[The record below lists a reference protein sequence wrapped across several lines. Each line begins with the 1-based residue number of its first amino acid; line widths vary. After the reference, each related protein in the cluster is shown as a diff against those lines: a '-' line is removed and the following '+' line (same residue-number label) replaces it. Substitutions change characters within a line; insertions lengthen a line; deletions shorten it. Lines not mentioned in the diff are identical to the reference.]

1 MKKRLFL
8 CLVLFLLS
16 ACVSNDDA
24 SLKSDLD
31 AFFDK
36 VEDITTCQTNNDMA
50 LYSYYLPSSM
60 GEEEVDSDSV
70 TLKYGDSKI
79 IMNLNVADIIN
90 AQYYDDQY
98 LSDDGFFNEDYLF
111 YEKSGSYSSYDE
123 IEKQYIYRLYKYDE
137 EYVLYLKT
145 SDMNYYGNVKVSD
158 IRDVTSELFVIA
170 KSTKVNN
177 EEVIN
182 IYSNKEIISYQKK
195 QINLFDAVLPNN
207 GELSDML
214 VDDAVIGNEGENNNE
229 EVIDDQNDDNQS
241 E

>member
-36 VEDITTCQTNNDMA
+36 VEDITTCQTNNDMT

-111 YEKSGSYSSYDE
+111 YEKSGSYLSYDE
-123 IEKQYIYRLYKYDE
+123 IEKQYIYRLYKYDD
-137 EYVLYLKT
+137 EYVLHLKT

-214 VDDAVIGNEGENNNE
+214 VDNAVIGNEGENNNE

>member
-1 MKKRLFL
+1 M
-8 CLVLFLLS
+8 
-16 ACVSNDDA
+16 
-24 SLKSDLD
+24 
-31 AFFDK
+31 
-36 VEDITTCQTNNDMA
+36 QT
-50 LYSYYLPSSM
+50 
-60 GEEEVDSDSV
+60 
-70 TLKYGDSKI
+70 K
-79 IMNLNVADIIN
+79 
-90 AQYYDDQY
+90 Q
-98 LSDDGFFNEDYLF
+98 
-111 YEKSGSYSSYDE
+111 E
-123 IEKQYIYRLYKYDE
+123 IEKQYIYRLYKYDD
-137 EYVLYLKT
+137 EYVLHLKT

>member
-1 MKKRLFL
+1 MKKKIFLF
-8 CLVLFLLS
+8 LVLFLLS
-16 ACVSNDDA
+16 ACVSNDDT
-24 SLKSDLD
+24 SLKNDLD
-31 AFFDK
+31 NFFEK
-36 VEDITTCQTNNDMA
+36 VEDIVTYQTNNDMTF
-50 LYSYYLPSSM
+50 YSYYLPSSM
-60 GEEEVDSDSV
+60 GEEDVDSDSI
-70 TLKYGDSKI
+70 TLKYNDSKI

-90 AQYYDDQY
+90 AQYYDEQY

-111 YEKSGSYSSYDE
+111 YEKSGSYMSIDE
-123 IEKQYIYRLYKYDE
+123 KEKQYIYRLYKYDE

-182 IYSNKEIISYQKK
+182 IYSNKEIISFQKK
-195 QINLFDAVLPNN
+195 QIDLFDTVLPNN

-214 VDDAVIGNEGENNNE
+214 IDGAVVGNGNSSNE
-229 EVIDDQNDDNQS
+229 EVTDNQGDDS
-241 E
+241 QNE